1 EIAVD
6 STGPAR
12 APTARKARRKP
23 IAKAKVRPEDN
34 DQDGLR
40 ARLTDAIE
48 KKKVAPKDLVEAGI
62 FRIAEYART
71 FRKDGR
77 QIKPEQAKALDDFLT
92 TVALRTRVAG
102 SKSKKQQRGA

>member
-48 KKKVAPKDLVEAGI
+48 SELVAPKDLVAAGI
-62 FRIAEYART
+62 FRISEYARL
-71 FRKDGR
+71 FRKHGR
-77 QIKPEQAKALDDFLT
+77 ELSAERAKALVEFLDQ
-92 TVALRTRVAG
+92 AEAPKRA
-102 SKSKKQQRGA
+102 